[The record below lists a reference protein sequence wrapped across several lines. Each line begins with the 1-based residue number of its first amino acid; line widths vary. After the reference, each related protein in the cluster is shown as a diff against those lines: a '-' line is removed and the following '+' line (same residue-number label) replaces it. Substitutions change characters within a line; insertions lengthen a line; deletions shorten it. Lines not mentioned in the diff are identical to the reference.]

1 MTGVFVFPTETDN
14 KNYRFYKNPK
24 DVLKLSNEEMVR
36 FARETPKLSYF
47 IHHTPETDGLS
58 DDEKIA
64 ATQKFHDRDY
74 TKLKKIKGKDNAY
87 VTEDGKKIVKVITN
101 DKDWFEKYYGK

>member
-14 KNYRFYKNPK
+14 KAYKFKKNPK

-47 IHHTPETDGLS
+47 IHYTPETDELS
-58 DDEKIA
+58 DSEKIA
-64 ATQKFHDRDY
+64 ATKKFHDRDY
-74 TKLKKIKGKDNAY
+74 SKLKKIKGKDHAY
-87 VTEDGKKIVKVITN
+87 VTEDDKHIVKVITA
-101 DKDWFEKYYGK
+101 DRDWFDKHYGK